1 MERCMDDRMQ
11 AGSQLPIVVAEESKA
26 HRVLKVRPALQVR
39 KAFPG
44 LPVPKEMPELTVHQV
59 FRERPDLQ
67 AKKAILARKARQ
79 ARKGI

>member
-1 MERCMDDRMQ
+1 MDDRMQ
-11 AGSQLPIVVAEESKA
+11 AGSQSPIVVAEESKA

-59 FRERPDLQ
+59 FRVRPDLQ
-67 AKKAILARKARQ
+67 AKKAILARRARL
-79 ARKGI
+79 ARKGT

>member
-1 MERCMDDRMQ
+1 MDDKTQ

-59 FRERPDLQ
+59 LKAPADPR
-67 AKKAILARKARQ
+67 AKMAILARKARL
-79 ARKGI
+79 ARKGT